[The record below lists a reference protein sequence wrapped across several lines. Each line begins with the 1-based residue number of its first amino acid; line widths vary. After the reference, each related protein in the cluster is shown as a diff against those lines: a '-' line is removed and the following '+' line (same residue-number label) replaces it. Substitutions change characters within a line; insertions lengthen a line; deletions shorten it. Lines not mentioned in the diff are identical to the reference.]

1 MGHYR
6 ATQSYRASRQ
16 IGGGVDTIGLTAGD
30 TVEFDA
36 DTAAWIEADS
46 PGTLEAIDG
55 PDDESPTPEPDD
67 ESPTPEPDDESPTPE
82 PEPKAPRK
90 APRHKN

>member
-30 TVEFDA
+30 TVEFD
-36 DTAAWIEADS
+36 DTTAAWIEADS

-55 PDDESPTPEPDD
+55 PDDESPTPEPAP
-67 ESPTPEPDDESPTPE
+67 EPTPAPEAEPA
-82 PEPKAPRK
+82 APRK